1 MGAHSH
7 FQKLMLHIMKYSST
21 GLNCLFA
28 LVCLAGSGCSLGHSV
43 SDDLKST
50 NPAVV
55 LQAQKVVDLQQQ
67 VDAQENA
74 VKDRERAVAKQKDE
88 ADAEKSRLEAL
99 KNQLDGAKQN
109 LKGVKTQ
116 AKMQ

>member
-1 MGAHSH
+1 M
-7 FQKLMLHIMKYSST
+7 MKYFPT

-55 LQAQKVVDLQQQ
+55 LQAQKVIDLQQQ
-67 VDAQENA
+67 VDAQEKSYNNQKDA
-74 VKDRERAVAKQKDE
+74 VKDRERAVEKQKDE
-88 ADAEKSRLEAL
+88 ADIEKKRLEAL
-99 KNQLDGAKQN
+99 QNQLDGAKQN

-116 AKMQ
+116 AKTQ

>member
-1 MGAHSH
+1 
-7 FQKLMLHIMKYSST
+7 MKYFPT

-55 LQAQKVVDLQQQ
+55 LQAQKVIDLQQQ
-67 VDAQENA
+67 VDAQEKSYNNQKDA
-74 VKDRERAVAKQKDE
+74 VKDRERAVEKQKDE
-88 ADAEKSRLEAL
+88 ADIEKKRLEAL
-99 KNQLDGAKQN
+99 QNQLDGAKQN

-116 AKMQ
+116 AKVQ